1 MEINYNKL
9 FARKRVILFFFFLVE
24 IDNIFLKRISLSN
37 HLNEIKDVR
46 EKGMTEE
53 SLLFEEKR
61 EIDPSMQSNIP
72 RNISRNISRKLDM
85 NRIGIAIN

>member
-1 MEINYNKL
+1 MINYSRENES
-9 FARKRVILFFFFLVE
+9 FFFFFFLVE

-37 HLNEIKDVR
+37 HLNETKDVR

>member
-1 MEINYNKL
+1 MINYS
-9 FARKRVILFFFFLVE
+9 RKNESFFFFFLVE

-46 EKGMTEE
+46 EKGMTE